1 MATTVGSRRRRRG
14 QTSDIIFSVAYR
26 LPFFSSF
33 VAPLLQHALPYHG
46 AFSLSFPSHGAHPS
60 IPMTPL
66 PFPSSYGASLPSILV
81 SVDPGSVLQ
90 ICSNQ
95 VLIPFCC
102 FSITRSCIHV
112 FSPHHPPA
120 NVTPPQISFLCYKPA
135 SSSRCE
141 SSTSRPRWVTPR
153 RARYVSMLILLFSR
167 IIAAWEWVFFICDH
181 HGCCVLACNERF
193 EGVTSPELAEVVA
206 WPLGSIFVGLGDS

>member
-81 SVDPGSVLQ
+81 SVSL
-90 ICSNQ
+90 S
-95 VLIPFCC
+95 L
-102 FSITRSCIHV
+102 S
-112 FSPHHPPA
+112 
-120 NVTPPQISFLCYKPA
+120 
-135 SSSRCE
+135 
-141 SSTSRPRWVTPR
+141 
-153 RARYVSMLILLFSR
+153 LL
-167 IIAAWEWVFFICDH
+167 E
-181 HGCCVLACNERF
+181 
-193 EGVTSPELAEVVA
+193 P
-206 WPLGSIFVGLGDS
+206 